1 MFENYQTIKA
11 CKSID
16 KKVCENYPNPC
27 CRYLNVNVTDP
38 CGSDT
43 DCLYWNENYWT
54 WEKPG
59 LLRYV
64 ICMIV
69 QFIVQFTLIFLYET
83 GFIRKVKYMFK
94 AEDDLDENELSI
106 SKQQATV
113 EEMYGDIP
121 KDSDVIEEE
130 NRISLMN
137 NNNNINNDNSE
148 IFIVDKL
155 TKHYSDFMAVKGISF
170 AIGGSECFGLLG
182 VNGAGKTSTFKMI
195 TGDEFITKGEAYL
208 NEISIKKN
216 IKQFQRQLGYCPQFD
231 PLIDQMTVLET
242 MFMYARL
249 RGIKNNLLSKTCLSL
264 IDLLD
269 LKDHTNK
276 MCYTLSG
283 GNKRKL
289 SVAIALVGSP
299 TVILLDE
306 PTS

>member
-1 MFENYQTIKA
+1 M
-11 CKSID
+11 
-16 KKVCENYPNPC
+16 
-27 CRYLNVNVTDP
+27 
-38 CGSDT
+38 
-43 DCLYWNENYWT
+43 
-54 WEKPG
+54 
-59 LLRYV
+59 
-64 ICMIV
+64 
-69 QFIVQFTLIFLYET
+69 QFLIQFAIIFLYES
-83 GFIRKVKYMFK
+83 GELRKFLYLFTRKNK
-94 AEDDLDENELSI
+94 INEEELIASQLNI
-106 SKQQATV
+106 

-289 SVAIALVGSP
+289 SVAIAFIGGSKI
-299 TVILLDE
+299 VILDE
-306 PTS
+306 PSNYSFIFNN